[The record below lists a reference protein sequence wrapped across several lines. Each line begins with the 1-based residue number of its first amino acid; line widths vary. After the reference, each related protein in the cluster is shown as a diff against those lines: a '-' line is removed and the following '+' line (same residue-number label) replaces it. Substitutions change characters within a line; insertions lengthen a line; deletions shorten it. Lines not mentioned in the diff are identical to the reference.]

1 MDIEFS
7 LALPREA
14 VGIPMVR
21 RALGDSLRSLGVTES
36 CVSDILLAVTEA
48 CANAVRHGGPAN
60 RYEVEVAIGYG
71 RCDVQIID
79 RGQGLARLPEH
90 YPPGDTENGRG
101 ILIMQAVV
109 DEISFGVTPGRGT
122 TVHLRK
128 HLDWDDDA
136 LLLRES
142 LACEGLVREGLMCDN
157 RVRVGLPRE
166 DRVLAA
172 V

>member
-1 MDIEFS
+1 MDIEFA

-14 VGIPMVR
+14 IGIPMVR
-21 RALGDSLRSLGVTES
+21 RALGDSLRSLGVTED

-60 RYEVEVAIGYG
+60 RYGVEAAIGHG
-71 RCDVQIID
+71 RCDVRIID
-79 RGQGLARLPEH
+79 HGHGLLRVPEQ
-90 YPPGDTENGRG
+90 YPPADNENGRG

-109 DEISFGVTPGRGT
+109 DEISFDIAPGRGT

-136 LLLRES
+136 AFLRH
-142 LACEGLVREGLMCDN
+142 
-157 RVRVGLPRE
+157 P
-166 DRVLAA
+166 VLAA

>member
-14 VGIPMVR
+14 IGIPMVR

-48 CANAVRHGGPAN
+48 CANAVRHGGPDN
-60 RYEVEVAIGYG
+60 RYEVEVAIGDG
-71 RCDVQIID
+71 RCDVRIID
-79 RGQGLARLPEH
+79 RGQGFARVPEQ
-90 YPPGDTENGRG
+90 YPPADIENGRG

-109 DEISFGVTPGRGT
+109 DEISFGITPGRGT

-128 HLDWDDDA
+128 HLDWDEDA
-136 LLLRES
+136 VFLRQ
-142 LACEGLVREGLMCDN
+142 G
-157 RVRVGLPRE
+157 
-166 DRVLAA
+166 RVLAA

>member
-14 VGIPMVR
+14 IGIPMVR
-21 RALGDSLRSLGVTES
+21 RALGDSLRSLGVTED

-60 RYEVEVAIGYG
+60 RYEVEAAVGYG
-71 RCDVQIID
+71 RCDVRIID
-79 RGQGLARLPEH
+79 RGHGLTRVPEQH
-90 YPPGDTENGRG
+90 PSADIENGRG

-109 DEISFGVTPGRGT
+109 DEISFDITPGRGT

-128 HLDWDDDA
+128 HLDWDADA
-136 LLLRES
+136 AFLRRS
-142 LACEGLVREGLMCDN
+142 M
-157 RVRVGLPRE
+157 
-166 DRVLAA
+166 LAA

>member
-14 VGIPMVR
+14 IGIPMVR
-21 RALGDSLRSLGVTES
+21 RALGDSLRSLGVTEN

-60 RYEVEVAIGYG
+60 RYEVEAAIGHG
-71 RCDVQIID
+71 RCDVRIID
-79 RGQGLARLPEH
+79 RGHGLLCVPEH
-90 YPPGDTENGRG
+90 YPPADTENGRG

-109 DEISFGVTPGRGT
+109 DEISFDITPGRGT

-128 HLDWDDDA
+128 HLDWDEDA
-136 LLLRES
+136 AFLRRRM
-142 LACEGLVREGLMCDN
+142 LATV
-157 RVRVGLPRE
+157 
-166 DRVLAA
+166 
-172 V
+172 

>member
-21 RALGDSLRSLGVTES
+21 KALGDSLRSLGVTES
-36 CVSDILLAVTEA
+36 CVSDILLAVTEG

-60 RYEVEVAIGYG
+60 RYEVDVAIGYG
-71 RCDVQIID
+71 RCDVRIID
-79 RGQGLARLPEH
+79 RGQGLLRVPEQ
-90 YPPGDTENGRG
+90 YPPADTENGRG

-109 DEISFGVTPGRGT
+109 DEIFFGITPGRGT

-128 HLDWDDDA
+128 HLDWDEDA
-136 LLLRES
+136 AFLRDE
-142 LACEGLVREGLMCDN
+142 RM
-157 RVRVGLPRE
+157 
-166 DRVLAA
+166 LAA

>member
-14 VGIPMVR
+14 IGIPMVR
-21 RALGDSLRSLGVTES
+21 RALGDSLRSLGVTED

-60 RYEVEVAIGYG
+60 RYEVEVAIGHG
-71 RCDVQIID
+71 RCDVRIID
-79 RGQGLARLPEH
+79 MGQGLVRVPEQ
-90 YPPGDTENGRG
+90 YPPADTENGRG
-101 ILIMQAVV
+101 LLIMQAVV
-109 DEISFGVTPGRGT
+109 DEISFGITPGRGT

-128 HLDWDDDA
+128 RLDWDEEA
-136 LLLRES
+136 VFQRR
-142 LACEGLVREGLMCDN
+142 G
-157 RVRVGLPRE
+157 
-166 DRVLAA
+166 RVLAA

>member
-21 RALGDSLRSLGVTES
+21 RALGDSLRSLGVTED

-60 RYEVEVAIGYG
+60 RYEVEVAIGHG
-71 RCDVQIID
+71 RCDVRIID
-79 RGQGLARLPEH
+79 RGQGHVRVPEQ
-90 YPPGDTENGRG
+90 YPPADTENGRG
-101 ILIMQAVV
+101 LLIMQAVV
-109 DEISFGVTPGRGT
+109 DEISFGITPGRGT

-128 HLDWDDDA
+128 HLDWDEDA
-136 LLLRES
+136 VFQRR
-142 LACEGLVREGLMCDN
+142 G
-157 RVRVGLPRE
+157 
-166 DRVLAA
+166 RVLAA

>member
-14 VGIPMVR
+14 IGIPMVR
-21 RALGDSLRSLGVTES
+21 RALGDSLRSLGVTEG

-60 RYEVEVAIGYG
+60 RYEVEAAIGHG
-71 RCDVQIID
+71 RCDVRIID
-79 RGQGLARLPEH
+79 KGHGLLSVPEH
-90 YPPGDTENGRG
+90 YPPADTENGRG

-109 DEISFGVTPGRGT
+109 DEISFDITPGRGT

-128 HLDWDDDA
+128 HLDWDEDA
-136 LLLRES
+136 AFLR
-142 LACEGLVREGLMCDN
+142 RRM
-157 RVRVGLPRE
+157 
-166 DRVLAA
+166 LAA

>member
-14 VGIPMVR
+14 MGIPMVR

-60 RYEVEVAIGYG
+60 RYMVEVSIGHG
-71 RCDVQIID
+71 RCDVRIID
-79 RGQGLARLPEH
+79 RGHGLPRVPDR
-90 YPPGDTENGRG
+90 YPPTDAEHGRG

-109 DEISFGVTPGRGT
+109 DEISFDITPGRGT

-128 HLDWDDDA
+128 RLAWDD
-136 LLLRES
+136 EP
-142 LACEGLVREGLMCDN
+142 VI
-157 RVRVGLPRE
+157 PRQ
-166 DRVLAA
+166 RALAA